1 MACLNDK
8 FVTLAEGIKEP
19 SCNVYAVVNC
29 VVQEPKLTRRK
40 THHGICILI
49 DHSCYEGSVKREE
62 FCIQIFTPSK
72 SCAVMIENG
81 DILLLRGI
89 TKQQCLKN
97 PEKSEFL
104 FRSDNENVMVVFQ
117 KGQKDVVR
125 VGSGIG
131 PVPQDITLEN
141 QRFVESLN
149 NWHRHIK
156 MVPFPGPAPVKSP
169 ARPPTNWP
177 LKLKQQ
183 LAELDLYSLSLR
195 PEQQSQASCLLA
207 EATARIRK
215 LINIEKTP
223 KRQK

>member
-1 MACLNDK
+1 
-8 FVTLAEGIKEP
+8 
-19 SCNVYAVVNC
+19 
-29 VVQEPKLTRRK
+29 
-40 THHGICILI
+40 
-49 DHSCYEGSVKREE
+49 
-62 FCIQIFTPSK
+62 
-72 SCAVMIENG
+72 MIENG

-104 FRSDNENVMVVFQ
+104 FRSDTENVMVVFQ

-156 MVPFPGPAPVKSP
+156 MVPFPGPAVSSFL
-169 ARPPTNWP
+169 W
-177 LKLKQQ
+177 QFF
-183 LAELDLYSLSLR
+183 
-195 PEQQSQASCLLA
+195 
-207 EATARIRK
+207 K
-215 LINIEKTP
+215 LILYPIFSISLAS
-223 KRQK
+223 